1 MLEHIGCQCV
11 VASNPAA
18 VASAQCILLCG
29 VGAFDHGMASL
40 HEHGWIQPLQEAAFE
55 ARVPILGICLGM
67 QLLFERSE
75 EGQSPGL
82 GWIPGEVRHLR
93 SGRDPELRVPHMG
106 WSPIALRTSVPVF
119 ETMDADARYY
129 FVHSYA
135 AVPDKDRNVVATAD
149 YGGQPFVAAVTQDN
163 VVGVQFHP
171 EKSHRHGKA
180 LIGRFLEDV

>member
-1 MLEHIGCQCV
+1 MCRRLGVEPV
-11 VASNPAA
+11 VSDEPGVVKHATKLVLP
-18 VASAQCILLCG
+18 G
-29 VGAFDHGMASL
+29 VGAFDPAMHYLNRTGLKESL
-40 HEHGWIQPLQEAAFE
+40 DHQFLKGT
-55 ARVPILGICLGM
+55 PILAICLGM

-135 AVPDKDRNVVATAD
+135 AVPEKDRHVVATAD
-149 YGGQPFVAAVTQDN
+149 YGGQPFVAAVAQGN

-180 LIGRFLEDV
+180 LIGRFVEDV